1 MELATLALTLHAFSP
16 SPLIWTCKKSPYFQ
30 LPGLPIAQIS
40 WEKDWL
46 SLANKTR
53 LQLKM
58 YDIGNR
64 TTSPLGPEQPKLP
77 RLKPLPSFLD
87 NSEKCTELLIDT
99 INTRKLP
106 PLHRSPRVSEFGLR
120 WLFTLRSLTAAV
132 CLGLAHMEVWKY
144 IKAMIQDVEDI
155 KHFTRLLINI

>member
-30 LPGLPIAQIS
+30 LAGLPFAQIS
-40 WEKDWL
+40 WEKDWR

-58 YDIGNR
+58 FDIGNR
-64 TTSPLGPEQPKLP
+64 TTSPSGPEQPKLP

-87 NSEKCTELLIDT
+87 NSEKCTDLLTLSTLKNSLHCTGVDGWVSLVWGDYLHCAVSQQLCVWG
-99 INTRKLP
+99 LP
-106 PLHRSPRVSEFGLR
+106 
-120 WLFTLRSLTAAV
+120 
-132 CLGLAHMEVWKY
+132 HMEVWKY
-144 IKAMIQDVEDI
+144 IKARIQDVADI
-155 KHFTRLLINI
+155 KHFTRLWINI